1 MSLAISPRAN
11 PQQVDLFA
19 GYQPLPGVYDEM
31 FAAPGE
37 LRPQWRQF
45 VTLLNAMGRVELG
58 RRWEQ
63 AQRLI
68 RENGVTYN
76 VHGDAEGKDRPWE
89 LDAIPLLLP
98 GDEWSALSTGLA
110 QRARLLNLILADI
123 YGPQTLVAGGH
134 LPPELIFAHAGFLR
148 PCHRIH
154 VPDQTFLSL
163 YAAHL
168 ARSAETGNWVVLS
181 DRTQSPLGAGYAVE
195 NRIVISRMLP
205 NKYRDCRVERLAS
218 FFISVRE
225 ALHGLAAHH
234 RENPWIVLLSPGPA
248 SPTYFEDAYLARYL
262 GYTLVEGGDLTVRDQ
277 RVYLKTLGGLIQVDV
292 ILRRVPDDHCDP
304 LELRGGSRAGVPGLL
319 QAVRGGNVVVANA
332 LGSGLLEAPALLAFF
347 PRLARHLIGE
357 ELRIPSVATW
367 WCGQPA
373 ELTHVLENIE
383 QLVIKPAFSLARTR
397 PIVGGQLS
405 RGELT
410 ELIERIKARPRNYV
424 GQQWVTRS
432 TAPVMA
438 NGGVQPWHVAL
449 RAFLVAADGS
459 YQVMPGGLTR
469 VSAAGDRLGDSMLAG
484 EGSKDVWVLS
494 EGPVAPVSLL
504 QSPETPV
511 PLRRSGND
519 LPSRVADN
527 LYWLGR
533 HVERAEGAVRLLRS
547 IVLRLAGESDPANL
561 PELTSLLHAL
571 AEQGQIRPEFIVYAG
586 GKETPI
592 VDREIL
598 AFIFDPQRAGSLR
611 STVDSVRHVASIVR
625 DRISLDSWRIL
636 NRVEQDF
643 LSIQTTAAVQ
653 LSDVLSMLNQMI
665 VDLSAFSG
673 VGTESMTRGPGWRF
687 LDMGRR
693 IERAQHTISLL
704 RSTLVADGHD
714 ENPVLEALLEIADS
728 SMTYRNRYLTTLRL
742 APVLDLLMTDETNP
756 RSVGF
761 QLVALS
767 GHVENLPRDQAEPLF
782 TAEQRTMLGALA
794 SLRLADVAQLSQ
806 LDREGSRRHL
816 DRLLSRL
823 AQQLRA
829 LSDGISHKYLV
840 HAGPSRQLAEIRP
853 SAGAKY
859 EVGRT
864 KDEV

>member
-1 MSLAISPRAN
+1 MSLAISSVGGPR
-11 PQQVDLFA
+11 QVDLFA

-31 FAAPGE
+31 FTAPGQ
-37 LRPQWRQF
+37 LRPHWRQF
-45 VTLLNAMGRVELG
+45 VELMNRLGPNELG

-76 VHGDAEGKDRPWE
+76 VHGDSEGKDRPWE

-98 GDEWSALSTGLA
+98 AAEWDALSAGLA
-110 QRARLLNLILADI
+110 QRARLLNLILADV
-123 YGPQTLVAGGH
+123 YGPQDLLAGGH
-134 LPPELIFAHAGFLR
+134 LPPELVFAHTGFLR
-148 PCHRIH
+148 PCHRIP
-154 VPDQTFLSL
+154 VPHETYLHL

-168 ARSAETGNWVVLS
+168 ARSADHGSWLVLS
-181 DRTQSPLGAGYAVE
+181 DRTQTPSGAGYAVE

-205 NKYRDCRVERLAS
+205 NKYRDCRVQRLAA

-225 ALHGLAAHH
+225 TLHSLAAHH
-234 RENPWIVLLSPGPA
+234 RDNPRIVLLSPGPM

-262 GYTLVEGGDLTVRDQ
+262 GFTLVEGGDLTVRDNH
-277 RVYLKTLGGLIQVDV
+277 VYLKTLGGLIQVDV
-292 ILRRVPDDHCDP
+292 ILRRVPDDQCDP
-304 LELRGGSRAGVPGLL
+304 LELRRDSRAGVPGLL
-319 QAVRGGNVVVANA
+319 QAVRGGNVVIANA
-332 LGSGLLEAPALLAFF
+332 LGSGLVEAPALLTFL
-347 PRLARHLIGE
+347 PQLARNLLGE

-367 WCGQPA
+367 WCGRPGD
-373 ELTHVLENIE
+373 LDFVLGHIE
-383 QLVIKPAFSLARTR
+383 QLVIKPAFALAPAR
-397 PIVGGQLS
+397 PIVGGQLC

-410 ELIERIKARPRNYV
+410 ELIDRIKVRPRDFV
-424 GQQWVTRS
+424 GQQWITRS
-432 TAPVMA
+432 TAPVMS

-449 RAFLVAADGS
+449 RAFLVAAGGS
-459 YQVMPGGLTR
+459 YKAMPGGLTR
-469 VSAAGDRLGDSMLAG
+469 VSAVGDRLGDSMLAG

-494 EGPVAPVSLL
+494 EGPVVPVSLL

-533 HVERAEGAVRLLRS
+533 QVERAEGAVRLLRS
-547 IVLRLAGESDPANL
+547 ILLRLTSEGDQASL
-561 PELTSLLHAL
+561 PELPPLLRAL
-571 AEQGQIRPEFIVYAG
+571 AEHGQIRPEFVVYAG
-586 GKETPI
+586 GNETPI

-598 AFIFDPQRAGSLR
+598 AFIFDPQRSGSLR

-643 LSIQTTAAVQ
+643 LSIHPSATVQ
-653 LSDVLSMLNQMI
+653 LSDALSMLNQMI

-673 VGTESMTRGPGWRF
+673 LGMESMTRGPGWRF

-693 IERAQHTISLL
+693 LERAQHTISLL
-704 RSTLVADGHD
+704 RNTLVEDGHD
-714 ENPVLEALLEIADS
+714 ETPVLEALLEIADS

-742 APVLDLLMTDETNP
+742 APLLDLLMTDETNP
-756 RSVGF
+756 RSIGF
-761 QLVALS
+761 QLVALA
-767 GHVENLPRDQAEPLF
+767 GHVENLPRDQTEPLL
-782 TAEQRTMLGALA
+782 TAEQRTMLGVLA
-794 SLRLADVAQLSQ
+794 SLRLADVDQLSQ
-806 LDREGSRRHL
+806 PDRDGMRRAL

-823 AQQLRA
+823 AQQLRT
-829 LSDGISHKYLV
+829 LSDGITHQYLV

-853 SAGAKY
+853 SGR
-859 EVGRT
+859 VG
-864 KDEV
+864 DL